1 MSLRLIGLALAG
13 LVALAACGGGGGSNG
28 EPPSGTLE
36 LTVVDGGT
44 NTGLANARV
53 IVIDGA
59 TGESVDVL
67 TTDETGRVSKTYDT
81 GALQLRVSSQNYA
94 PSPPPG
100 IPPLPVQIVANQT
113 TTVTV
118 SIDALP
124 AAERGIISGQVANNQ
139 GQPASGALVVATAG
153 DGTVLSTIAHSDGGY
168 VLHNVAIGSATLTT
182 FLGGYNFDLTGP
194 VTVTADVNTNQSIE
208 AVGIAYGE
216 ISGHVS
222 FTSVSGN
229 IVDITLLHPTTRDT
243 LPSLRVLTDSGG
255 NYLMRDVPYG
265 EFEIIASLENDGFV
279 LDPDLSVTQGIPMV
293 LISELAPVIA
303 NKDFKVTGSIELT
316 NPAPVTDA
324 SVPELGDLPT
334 FTWAKA
340 SSYASANY
348 YVVEVVDESGVTVWG
363 GFDSLANNFT
373 PLVTVPQ
380 GNDPSAGYN
389 YDGTATLASLEPE
402 RYYQLRVYAA
412 VVDTSEPK
420 GYRLLSASETL
431 DGIFRVM
438 PIQ

>member
-1 MSLRLIGLALAG
+1 MSLRLIGLTLVG
-13 LVALAACGGGGGSNG
+13 LVALAACGGGGGSNEG
-28 EPPSGTLE
+28 LPSGTLE
-36 LTVVDGGT
+36 LTVVDGDT
-44 NTGLANARV
+44 NTGLSNVGV

-59 TGESVDVL
+59 TGESIDLL
-67 TTDETGRVSKTYDT
+67 TTDGTGRVSKTYAT

-113 TTVTV
+113 TSVTV

-124 AAERGIISGQVANNQ
+124 AAERGMISGQVTNDQ
-139 GQPASGALVVATAG
+139 EQPAGGALIVVTAG
-153 DGTVLSTIAHSDGGY
+153 DGTVLSTTAHADGGY
-168 VLHNVAIGSATLTT
+168 VLHNVPIGTATLTA
-182 FLGGYNFDLTGP
+182 FLGGYNFDPTGP
-194 VTVTADVNTNQSIE
+194 VTVITDANTDQNIM
-208 AVGIAYGE
+208 AVGTANGE

-222 FTSVSGN
+222 FTSISGD
-229 IVDITLLHPTTRDT
+229 IIDITLLHPITRDT
-243 LPSLRVLTDSGG
+243 LPNLRVLTDGG
-255 NYLMRDVPYG
+255 GSYLMRDVPYG

-293 LISELAPVIA
+293 LISEIAPVIA

-316 NPAPVTDA
+316 NPASITDA
-324 SVPELGDLPT
+324 SVPELGDLPI

-340 SSYASANY
+340 SSYASADY
-348 YVVEVVDESGVTVWG
+348 YVVEVVDESGDTVWG
-363 GFDSLANNFT
+363 GFDSPANNFT

-389 YDGTATLASLEPE
+389 FDGTATLASLGPE
-402 RYYQLRVYAA
+402 RYYQLRVYAV
-412 VVDTSEPK
+412 VVDTAEAK
-420 GYRLLSASETL
+420 GYRLLSAGETL
-431 DGIFRVM
+431 DGIFWVT